1 VAEGAK
7 LEVWE
12 AAFDGGI
19 PHMVV
24 LSNGAAGF
32 VLVWPTT
39 VVLGGGLGFAVDFG
53 VGGCHGFRAG
63 DLGGAS
69 AMVQLF

>member
-1 VAEGAK
+1 VAEGVD

-24 LSNGAAGF
+24 LFGGVPGF

-39 VVLGGGLGFAVDFG
+39 VVVWGVGGFAVDFG
-53 VGGCHGFRAG
+53 VNGCRGFRVG